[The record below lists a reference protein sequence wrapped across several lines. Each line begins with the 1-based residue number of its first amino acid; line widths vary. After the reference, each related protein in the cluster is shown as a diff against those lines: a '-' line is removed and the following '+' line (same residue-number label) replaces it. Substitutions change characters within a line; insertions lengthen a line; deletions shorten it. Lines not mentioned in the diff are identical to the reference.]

1 MPTQLIAGDNQNEA
15 SFAGGNDGALE
26 VRIGPAGSKATGLS
40 VSSVGDVAALGKL
53 TQQGGAP
60 VPRML
65 LLPAKATTS
74 GTFID
79 FSPSDGTGI
88 PSWAKKITV
97 MLMSVST
104 NGTSPL
110 VVRIG
115 AGSVEAT
122 GYFSTAAD
130 IAGTGAGTGSD
141 TTGLRLTNGLVAADT
156 PTGALS
162 LTNITGSSWI
172 STSAVT
178 RSSINA
184 SYSSG
189 SKNLSG
195 VLDRIRLTTVNGT
208 DTFDAGS
215 ISILV
220 EGYE

>member
-53 TQQGGAP
+53 TQKGGAP

-65 LLPAKATTS
+65 LMPAKATTS

-88 PSWAKKITV
+88 PSWAKKITIMV
-97 MLMSVST
+97 NGVST
-104 NGTSPL
+104 NSISFPQFQFGTLSG
-110 VVRIG
+110 IETTG
-115 AGSVEAT
+115 YDAGST
-122 GYFSTAAD
+122 SLSSTTM
-130 IAGTGAGTGSD
+130 GT
-141 TTGLRLTNGLVAADT
+141 
-156 PTGALS
+156 
-162 LTNITGSSWI
+162 
-172 STSAVT
+172 TSAT
-178 RSSINA
+178 SGFILYANIGTNSH
-184 SYSSG
+184 SG
-189 SKNLSG
+189 SLVFTNMGGNVWVASGSVKTSATLTTTLCGGKTLAG
-195 VLDRIRLTTVNGT
+195 VLDRVRLTTVNGT
-208 DTFDAGS
+208 DVFDAGS